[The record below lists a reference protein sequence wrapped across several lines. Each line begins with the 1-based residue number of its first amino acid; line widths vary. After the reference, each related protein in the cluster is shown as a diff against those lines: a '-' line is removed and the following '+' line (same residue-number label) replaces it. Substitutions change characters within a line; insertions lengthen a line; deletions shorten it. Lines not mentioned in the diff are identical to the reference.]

1 MKSRLDIG
9 FITSGYRTIRDGGDY
24 NKFFTS
30 PDGNDRVIRDGD
42 VFETVDLMKRVVWKY
57 IDDTKRIASHLKGST
72 LKDTCQNIWN
82 FLYHH
87 IQYKLDERGLE
98 QLRRPNRS
106 WAERKAGI
114 DCDCFSIFVSSILT
128 NLQIPH
134 SFRITKY
141 EKDSFQHVYVFV
153 PITGSAN
160 EYIIDCVLSK
170 FNYEKPY
177 TAKKDFPM
185 SLDKIN
191 IAVLSGF
198 TPDVMDIVNGLD
210 GLDDMELLGADAEVI
225 RSQAIYEHLVKTRN
239 LIAQKPHLIAQV
251 DYPPAFLQMLDYAI
265 ANWHTPN
272 RTAALENLARNE
284 DVLNRLNG
292 MDGMPD
298 DTELDGTDDLWG
310 FLDGLSLGEIDEEL
324 GKASRKERKA
334 KRKAKRADRKKNK
347 KGFFRKVGQAVKK
360 GAQKAAKAIVRFNPL
375 SIAARNGFLLFL
387 KLNIKKVASRLKWG
401 YAAQQQAT
409 AKGVSTKQWEKSKKA
424 LAKIEKLFADKL
436 QGKKSAL
443 KNAILKGKAGG
454 LSGFGGDEEVDIRG
468 LGVAPA
474 AALAAAVPVIAAAM
488 KIMKETGLM
497 KNDETQNVES
507 EINAKA
513 SESESV
519 PLEPETT
526 PSQQQSLPEP
536 ASSPAQATPEAASQ
550 SSAPSYTPE
559 SAPSEFTAQDSTAP
573 QESVASEENVPALPD
588 SSSEP
593 EASVQEANTS
603 ESTESI
609 SEDNTPITPSEVVP
623 TEPGHESSEESVD
636 GVMDFIVQSKP
647 ILYVGGAILGG
658 LLLYKLFNSN
668 NKPVRVKGLSGT
680 PGSRK
685 KSKKSPV
692 KSTKHKHAK
701 RKIVKAIT
709 LR

>member
-1 MKSRLDIG
+1 MNSRLDIG
-9 FITSGYRTIRDGGDY
+9 FITSGYRTIRDGADY

-30 PDGNDRVIRDGD
+30 PDGTDRVIRDGD

-57 IDDTKRIASHLKGST
+57 IDDTKRIAPYLKGST

-87 IQYKLDERGLE
+87 VQYKLDERGLE

-106 WAERKAGI
+106 WAERKTGI

-141 EKDSFQHVYVFV
+141 EKDSFQHVYVVV

-210 GLDDMELLGADAEVI
+210 GLDDMELLGADAETI
-225 RSQAIYEHLVKTRN
+225 RSRAVYEHLVKTRN

-265 ANWHTPN
+265 ANWNSPN

-310 FLDGLSLGEIDEEL
+310 FVDGLSLGEIDEEL
-324 GKASRKERKA
+324 GKASRKARKA
-334 KRKAKRADRKKNK
+334 KRKAKRAERKKNK

-360 GAQKAAKAIVRFNPL
+360 GAQKAVKAIVRFNPL

-387 KLNIKKVASRLKWG
+387 KLNIKKVASRLKWA
-401 YAAQQQAT
+401 YATQQQAA
-409 AKGVSTKQWEKSKKA
+409 AKGVSTQQWEKSKKA
-424 LAKIEKLFADKL
+424 LSKIEKLFADKL

-454 LSGFGGDEEVDIRG
+454 LNGFDGDEEVDIRG

-474 AALAAAVPVIAAAM
+474 AALAAAAPVIAAAM

-497 KNDETQNVES
+497 RNDEAQNVES
-507 EINAKA
+507 EISAKA
-513 SESESV
+513 SEAESM
-519 PLEPETT
+519 PLEPEDA
-526 PSQQQSLPEP
+526 PSQQQSMPEP
-536 ASSPAQATPEAASQ
+536 AFSPVQVAPAATSQ
-550 SSAPSYTPE
+550 SSTPSYSPE
-559 SAPSEFTAQDSTAP
+559 SAPSEFTTQDTSASQENVAP
-573 QESVASEENVPALPD
+573 EENLPALPESSAESESSIPESFETESPE
-588 SSSEP
+588 SSSEDT
-593 EASVQEANTS
+593 A
-603 ESTESI
+603 
-609 SEDNTPITPSEVVP
+609 ITPSEEVT
-623 TEPGHESSEESVD
+623 TEASEESSEESVD

-668 NKPVRVKGLSGT
+668 KKPSRPKGLSGL

-685 KSKKSPV
+685 KGRKSPT
-692 KSTKHKHAK
+692 KSKHKQTK
-701 RKIVKAIT
+701 RKTLKAIT

>member
-1 MKSRLDIG
+1 MDSRLDIG
-9 FITSGYRTIRDGGDY
+9 FITSGYRTIRNGADY

-57 IDDTKRIASHLKGST
+57 IDDTKRIATYLKGST

-82 FLYHH
+82 FLYNH

-106 WAERKAGI
+106 WAERKTGI

-128 NLQIPH
+128 NLKIPH

-141 EKDSFQHVYVFV
+141 EKDSFQHVYVVV
-153 PITGSAN
+153 PISGSVN

-210 GLDDMELLGADAEVI
+210 GLDDMEQLGADAEAI
-225 RSQAIYEHLVKTRN
+225 RSQAVYEHLVKTRN

-265 ANWHTPN
+265 ANWNSPN

-292 MDGMPD
+292 MEGMPD

-310 FLDGLSLGEIDEEL
+310 FVDGLSLGEIDEEL
-324 GKASRKERKA
+324 GKASRKARKA
-334 KRKAKRADRKKNK
+334 KRKAKRAERKKNK

-360 GAQKAAKAIVRFNPL
+360 GAQKAVKAIVRFNPL

-387 KLNIKKVASRLKWG
+387 KLNIKKVASRLKWA
-401 YAAQQQAT
+401 YATQQQAV
-409 AKGVSTKQWEKSKKA
+409 AKGVSTQQWEKSKKA
-424 LAKIEKLFADKL
+424 LSKIEKLFADKL

-454 LSGFGGDEEVDIRG
+454 LNGFDGDEEVDIRG
-468 LGVAPA
+468 LGAAPA
-474 AALAAAVPVIAAAM
+474 AALAAAVPVITAAL

-497 KNDETQNVES
+497 KNDEAQNVES
-507 EINAKA
+507 EISAKA
-513 SESESV
+513 SEAESM
-519 PLEPETT
+519 PLEPEAA
-526 PSQQQSLPEP
+526 PSSQQSMPEP
-536 ASSPAQATPEAASQ
+536 ASSPVQIAPAATSQ
-550 SSAPSYTPE
+550 SSTPSYNAE
-559 SAPSEFTAQDSTAP
+559 SAPSEFTAQDTSAS
-573 QESVASEENVPALPD
+573 QESVAPEENLPALPESSAESESSIPESFETESPE
-588 SSSEP
+588 SSSEDT
-593 EASVQEANTS
+593 AITTS
-603 ESTESI
+603 EE
-609 SEDNTPITPSEVVP
+609 VP
-623 TEPGHESSEESVD
+623 TEASEESSEESVD

-668 NKPVRVKGLSGT
+668 DKPVRAKGLSGT
-680 PGSRK
+680 PRNKK
-685 KSKKSPV
+685 KSKKSPA

-701 RKIVKAIT
+701 KKIVKAIT

>member
-1 MKSRLDIG
+1 MSNQLNIG
-9 FITSGYRTIRDGGDY
+9 FISSGYRTIRDGGDY

-57 IDDTKRIASHLKGST
+57 IDDTKRIAAYLKGST
-72 LKDTCQNIWN
+72 LKDSCQNVWN

-106 WAERKAGI
+106 WAERKIGI

-141 EKDSFQHVYVFV
+141 EKDSFQHVYVVV
-153 PITGSAN
+153 PISSSAN

-177 TAKKDFPM
+177 TEKKDFPM

-210 GLDDMELLGADAEVI
+210 GLDDMELLGADGEAI

-239 LIAQKPHLIAQV
+239 LIAQKPYLIAQV

-265 ANWHTPN
+265 ANWNSPN

-292 MDGMPD
+292 MEGMPD
-298 DTELDGTDDLWG
+298 ETEFDGTDDLWG
-310 FLDGLSLGEIDEEL
+310 YLDGLSLGEIEEEL
-324 GKASRKERKA
+324 GKTSKKARKA

-360 GAQKAAKAIVRFNPL
+360 GVKAVIRFNPL

-387 KLNIKKVASRLKWG
+387 KLNIKKVASKLKWS
-401 YAAQQQAT
+401 YATQQQAA
-409 AKGVSTKQWEKSKKA
+409 AKGVTTQQWEKSKKA

-454 LSGFGGDEEVDIRG
+454 LNGFGGDEEVDIRG

-497 KNDETQNVES
+497 KNDEAQNVES

-513 SESESV
+513 LEAESI
-519 PLEPETT
+519 PLETDTASSE
-526 PSQQQSLPEP
+526 QQSTTEP
-536 ASSPAQATPEAASQ
+536 ASSSAQAIPAATSQ
-550 SSAPSYTPE
+550 SSAPSYSPE
-559 SAPSEFTAQDSTAP
+559 SAPSEFTAQEATSS
-573 QESVASEENVPALPD
+573 QESSATESMPALPD
-588 SSSEP
+588 SSTESES
-593 EASVQEANTS
+593 SVQEVYNS
-603 ESTESI
+603 ESTENS
-609 SEDNTPITPSEVVP
+609 SEDNTPITPSEEVP
-623 TEPGHESSEESVD
+623 TEPGQESSEESVD

-647 ILYVGGAILGG
+647 ILYVGGVILGG

-668 NKPVRVKGLSGT
+668 SKPSRAKGLNGPSKNKHK
-680 PGSRK
+680 RK
-685 KSKKSPV
+685 KIASKSPWQ
-692 KSTKHKHAK
+692 KPAK

>member
-1 MKSRLDIG
+1 MSNHLNIG
-9 FITSGYRTIRDGGDY
+9 FISSGYRTIREGGDY

-30 PDGNDRVIRDGD
+30 PDGNDRVIREGD
-42 VFETVDLMKRVVWKY
+42 VFETVDLMKRVVCKY
-57 IDDTKRIASHLKGST
+57 INDTKRIASYLKGST

-106 WAERKAGI
+106 WAERKIGI

-128 NLQIPH
+128 NLQIQH

-141 EKDSFQHVYVFV
+141 EKDSFQHVYVVV

-292 MDGMPD
+292 MEGMPD
-298 DTELDGTDDLWG
+298 ETELDGTDDLWG
-310 FLDGLSLGEIDEEL
+310 FLDELSLGEIEDEL
-324 GKASRKERKA
+324 GKASRK
-334 KRKAKRADRKKNK
+334 KRKAKRAGRKKSK
-347 KGFFRKVGQAVKK
+347 KGFFRKIGQAVKK
-360 GAQKAAKAIVRFNPL
+360 GAQKAVKAVVRFNPL

-401 YAAQQQAT
+401 YATQQQAT
-409 AKGVSTKQWEKSKKA
+409 AKGVSTQQWERSKKA
-424 LAKIEKLFADKL
+424 LSKIEKLFADKL

-454 LSGFGGDEEVDIRG
+454 LNGFGGDEEVDIRG

-474 AALAAAVPVIAAAM
+474 AALAAAVPVIAAAL
-488 KIMKETGLM
+488 KIMKDTGLM
-497 KNDETQNVES
+497 KNDEAQNVTS
-507 EINAKA
+507 EVNTKA
-513 SESESV
+513 SEAESV
-519 PLEPETT
+519 PLTPETA
-526 PSQQQSLPEP
+526 PSQEQSIPEP
-536 ASSPAQATPEAASQ
+536 TPSPAQEIPAPTTQSNTPT
-550 SSAPSYTPE
+550 YTPE
-559 SAPSEFTAQDSTAP
+559 TAPSEFTAQDTSAP
-573 QESVASEENVPALPD
+573 QESEATEDNVPAVPESPTEPESPAPESFNTESTK
-588 SSSEP
+588 SSS
-593 EASVQEANTS
+593 T
-603 ESTESI
+603 
-609 SEDNTPITPSEVVP
+609 DDTPITPSEEVP
-623 TEPGHESSEESVD
+623 SEPSTENTEESVD
-636 GVMDFIVQSKP
+636 GIMDFIVQSKP
-647 ILYVGGAILGG
+647 VLYVGGAILGG

-668 NKPVRVKGLSGT
+668 DKPSRSKGLSGT
-680 PGSRK
+680 PRSREKRK
-685 KSKKSPV
+685 KSPGKS
-692 KSTKHKHAK
+692 KKHKHAK
-701 RKIVKAIT
+701 KKVVKAIT
-709 LR
+709 LQ

>member
-1 MKSRLDIG
+1 MSNHLNIG
-9 FITSGYRTIRDGGDY
+9 FISSGYRTIRDGGDY

-30 PDGNDRVIRDGD
+30 PDGNDRVVRDGD

-57 IDDTKRIASHLKGST
+57 IDDTKRIAAYLKGST

-106 WAERKAGI
+106 WAERKTGI

-128 NLQIPH
+128 NLQVPH

-141 EKDSFQHVYVFV
+141 EKDSFQHVYVVV
-153 PITGSAN
+153 PISGSAN

-210 GLDDMELLGADAEVI
+210 GLDDMELLGADGEAI
-225 RSQAIYEHLVKTRN
+225 RSRAVYEHLVKTRN

-265 ANWHTPN
+265 ANWNSPN

-310 FLDGLSLGEIDEEL
+310 FVDGLSLGEIDEEL
-324 GKASRKERKA
+324 GKASRKARKA

-360 GAQKAAKAIVRFNPL
+360 GAQKAVKAIVRFNPL

-387 KLNIKKVASRLKWG
+387 KLNIKKVASRLKWA
-401 YAAQQQAT
+401 YATQQQAT
-409 AKGVSTKQWEKSKKA
+409 AKGVTTQQWEKSKKA

-454 LSGFGGDEEVDIRG
+454 LNGFGGDEEVDIRG
-468 LGVAPA
+468 LGAAPA
-474 AALAAAVPVIAAAM
+474 AALAAAVPVITAAL

-497 KNDETQNVES
+497 KSDEAQNVEA
-507 EINAKA
+507 EISAKA
-513 SESESV
+513 SEAESM
-519 PLEPETT
+519 PLEPDTAT
-526 PSQQQSLPEP
+526 SQQQSIPES
-536 ASSPAQATPEAASQ
+536 ASSSAQVTPAAASQ
-550 SSAPSYTPE
+550 SSAPSYSPE
-559 SAPSEFTAQDSTAP
+559 PAPSEFTAQDTTAP
-573 QESVASEENVPALPD
+573 QESTVPEDNVPALPE
-588 SSSEP
+588 SSVEPESSVPETIETEGSEISSE
-593 EASVQEANTS
+593 
-603 ESTESI
+603 
-609 SEDNTPITPSEVVP
+609 DTPITPSEEVSS
-623 TEPGHESSEESVD
+623 EESAESSEESVD

-668 NKPVRVKGLSGT
+668 NKPSRSKGLSGS

-685 KSKKSPV
+685 KSRKSPA

-701 RKIVKAIT
+701 RKTLKAIT

>member
-1 MKSRLDIG
+1 MSNQLNIG
-9 FITSGYRTIRDGGDY
+9 FISSGYRTIREDGDY

-30 PDGNDRVIRDGD
+30 PDGNDRIIREGD

-57 IDDTKRIASHLKGST
+57 IDDTKRIAAYLKGST
-72 LKDTCQNIWN
+72 LKDSCQNVWN

-106 WAERKAGI
+106 WAERKIGI

-128 NLQIPH
+128 NLQVPH

-141 EKDSFQHVYVFV
+141 EKDSFQHVYVV
-153 PITGSAN
+153 LPITGSAN

-177 TAKKDFPM
+177 TEKKDFPM

-210 GLDDMELLGADAEVI
+210 GLDDMELLGVDGEAI

-239 LIAQKPHLIAQV
+239 LIAQKPYLIAQV

-265 ANWHTPN
+265 ANWNSPN

-292 MDGMPD
+292 MEGMPD
-298 DTELDGTDDLWG
+298 ETEFDGTDDLWG
-310 FLDGLSLGEIDEEL
+310 YLDGLSLGEIEDEL
-324 GKASRKERKA
+324 GKTSKKARKA

-360 GAQKAAKAIVRFNPL
+360 GVKAVIRFNPL

-387 KLNIKKVASRLKWG
+387 KLNVKKVASKLKWG
-401 YAAQQQAT
+401 YATQQQAT
-409 AKGVSTKQWEKSKKA
+409 AKGVTTQQWEKSKKA

-497 KNDETQNVES
+497 KNDEAQNVES

-513 SESESV
+513 SEADSM
-519 PLEPETT
+519 PLEPDTASSE
-526 PSQQQSLPEP
+526 QQSTSEP
-536 ASSPAQATPEAASQ
+536 ASSSAQAIPAAASQ
-550 SSAPSYTPE
+550 SSAPSYSSE
-559 SAPSEFTAQDSTAP
+559 SAPSEFTVQEATSSQKNIAP
-573 QESVASEENVPALPD
+573 ESMPALPD
-588 SSSEP
+588 SSTEAESSVP
-593 EASVQEANTS
+593 ESFDT
-603 ESTESI
+603 ESTES
-609 SEDNTPITPSEVVP
+609 SPTDSTPITPSEEVP
-623 TEPGHESSEESVD
+623 SEENVENSEASVD

-658 LLLYKLFNSN
+658 LLLYKLFNSTS
-668 NKPVRVKGLSGT
+668 KPSPAKGLNG
-680 PGSRK
+680 PPQKRHKRK
-685 KSKKSPV
+685 KTTSKSP
-692 KSTKHKHAK
+692 KQKHAK

>member
-1 MKSRLDIG
+1 MNSRLDIG

-57 IDDTKRIASHLKGST
+57 IDDTKRISSYLKGST

-106 WAERKAGI
+106 WAERKTGI

-141 EKDSFQHVYVFV
+141 EKDSFQHVYVVV
-153 PITGSAN
+153 PIPGAVN

-177 TAKKDFPM
+177 TDKKDFLM

-210 GLDDMELLGADAEVI
+210 GLDDMELLGADAESI

-239 LIAQKPHLIAQV
+239 LVAQKPHLIAQV

-292 MDGMPD
+292 IEGMPD
-298 DTELDGTDDLWG
+298 ETELDGTDDLWG
-310 FLDGLSLGEIDEEL
+310 FLDGLSLGEIEEEL
-324 GKASRKERKA
+324 GRASRKERKA

-360 GAQKAAKAIVRFNPL
+360 GVKAVIRFNPL

-401 YAAQQQAT
+401 YATQQQAT
-409 AKGVSTKQWEKSKKA
+409 AKGVTTQQWEKSKKA

-436 QGKKSAL
+436 QGKRSAL

-454 LSGFGGDEEVDIRG
+454 LNGFGGDEEVDIRG

-474 AALAAAVPVIAAAM
+474 AALAAAAPVIAAAM

-497 KNDETQNVES
+497 KKEETQNVES

-513 SESESV
+513 SEAESL
-519 PLEPETT
+519 PLEPDSVS
-526 PSQQQSLPEP
+526 SQQQNTPEP
-536 ASSPAQATPEAASQ
+536 ASSPAQSTPTATSQ

-559 SAPSEFTAQDSTAP
+559 SAPSEFPAQDNSAP
-573 QESVASEENVPALPD
+573 QESVTPEDNVPALPE
-588 SSSEP
+588 SSAQPESSVP
-593 EASVQEANTS
+593 EAYTP
-603 ESTESI
+603 ESTEIS
-609 SEDNTPITPSEVVP
+609 SEDNTPITPSEEVP
-623 TEPGHESSEESVD
+623 SESTQESGEESVN

-658 LLLYKLFNSN
+658 LLLYNLFNSSD
-668 NKPVRVKGLSGT
+668 KPARAKGLSGT
-680 PGSRK
+680 PRNRK

-692 KSTKHKHAK
+692 KSTKHKHA
-701 RKIVKAIT
+701 RKKTVKAIT

>member
-1 MKSRLDIG
+1 MNSHLNIG
-9 FITSGYRTIRDGGDY
+9 FISSGYRTIRDGGDY

-57 IDDTKRIASHLKGST
+57 IDDTKRIAAYLKGST

-106 WAERKAGI
+106 WAERKTGI

-141 EKDSFQHVYVFV
+141 EKDSFQHVYVVV
-153 PITGSAN
+153 PIMGSAN

-177 TAKKDFPM
+177 TDKKDFPM

-210 GLDDMELLGADAEVI
+210 GLDDMELLGADAEAI
-225 RSQAIYEHLVKTRN
+225 RSQAVYEHLVKTRN

-265 ANWHTPN
+265 ANWNSPN

-292 MDGMPD
+292 LEGMPD

-310 FLDGLSLGEIDEEL
+310 FVDGLSMGEIDEEL
-324 GKASRKERKA
+324 GKASRKARKA

-360 GAQKAAKAIVRFNPL
+360 GAQKAVKAIVRFNPL

-387 KLNIKKVASRLKWG
+387 KLNIKKVASKLKWA
-401 YAAQQQAT
+401 YATQQQA
-409 AKGVSTKQWEKSKKA
+409 AAQGVSTQQWEKSKKA
-424 LAKIEKLFADKL
+424 LSKIEKLFADKL

-454 LSGFGGDEEVDIRG
+454 LNGFDGDEEVDIRG
-468 LGVAPA
+468 LGAAPA
-474 AALAAAVPVIAAAM
+474 AALAAAVPVITAAL

-497 KNDETQNVES
+497 KNEEAQNVES
-507 EINAKA
+507 EISAKA
-513 SESESV
+513 SEAESM
-519 PLEPETT
+519 PLEPEAA
-526 PSQQQSLPEP
+526 PSPQQSIPDP
-536 ASSPAQATPEAASQ
+536 ASSPVQVAPAATSQ
-550 SSAPSYTPE
+550 SSTPSYSPE
-559 SAPSEFTAQDSTAP
+559 SPSSEFTAQDTSVP
-573 QESVASEENVPALPD
+573 QETVAPEENLPALPESSAESESSVPESFETESPE
-588 SSSEP
+588 SSSED
-593 EASVQEANTS
+593 AA
-603 ESTESI
+603 
-609 SEDNTPITPSEVVP
+609 ITPSEEVP
-623 TEPGHESSEESVD
+623 TEASEEGGEESVD

-668 NKPVRVKGLSGT
+668 KKPSRPKGLSGS
-680 PGSRK
+680 PGVRK
-685 KSKKSPV
+685 KGRKSPT
-692 KSTKHKHAK
+692 KSKHKHAK
-701 RKIVKAIT
+701 RKTLKAIT

>member
-1 MKSRLDIG
+1 MSNQLDIG
-9 FITSGYRTIRDGGDY
+9 FISSGYHTIRDGADY
-24 NKFFTS
+24 NKFFSS
-30 PDGNDRVIRDGD
+30 PDGNDRIVRDGD

-57 IDDTKRIASHLKGST
+57 IDDTKRIASYLKGST
-72 LKDTCQNIWN
+72 LKETCQNIWN

-106 WAERKAGI
+106 WAERKIGI

-128 NLQIPH
+128 NLQIQH

-141 EKDSFQHVYVFV
+141 EKDSFQHVYVVV

-177 TAKKDFPM
+177 TEKKDFPM

-210 GLDDMELLGADAEVI
+210 GLDDMELLGADAEAI
-225 RSQAIYEHLVKTRN
+225 RSQAVYEHLVKTRN

-292 MDGMPD
+292 MEGMPD
-298 DTELDGTDDLWG
+298 ETEFDGTDDLWG
-310 FLDGLSLGEIDEEL
+310 FVDGLSLGEIDEEL
-324 GKASRKERKA
+324 GKASKKARKA

-360 GAQKAAKAIVRFNPL
+360 GAQKAVKAIVRFNPL

-401 YAAQQQAT
+401 YATQQQAT
-409 AKGVSTKQWEKSKKA
+409 AKGVSTQQWEKSKKA
-424 LAKIEKLFADKL
+424 LSKIEKLFADKL

-454 LSGFGGDEEVDIRG
+454 LNGFGGDEEVDIRG

-474 AALAAAVPVIAAAM
+474 AALAAAAPVIAAAM

-497 KNDETQNVES
+497 KNDEAQNVEA
-507 EINAKA
+507 EISAKA
-513 SESESV
+513 SEAESM
-519 PLEPETT
+519 PLEPDTAS
-526 PSQQQSLPEP
+526 SQEQSIPEP
-536 ASSPAQATPEAASQ
+536 ASPSAQVIPQTASQ
-550 SSAPSYTPE
+550 SSTPSYTPE
-559 SAPSEFTAQDSTAP
+559 SAPSEFTAQETIAP
-573 QESVASEENVPALPD
+573 QESFSPEENVPALPENSVEPESSVPETFETESSE
-588 SSSEP
+588 SSSE
-593 EASVQEANTS
+593 
-603 ESTESI
+603 
-609 SEDNTPITPSEVVP
+609 DTPITPSEEVP
-623 TEPGHESSEESVD
+623 AEASAENSEESVD

-668 NKPVRVKGLSGT
+668 SKPSRAKGLNGPSKNKHK
-680 PGSRK
+680 RK
-685 KSKKSPV
+685 KTTSKSP
-692 KSTKHKHAK
+692 KQKHAK

>member
-1 MKSRLDIG
+1 MSNHLNIG
-9 FITSGYRTIRDGGDY
+9 FISSGYRTIRDGGDY

-57 IDDTKRIASHLKGST
+57 IDDTKQIVAYLKGST
-72 LKDTCQNIWN
+72 LKETCQNIWN

-87 IQYKLDERGLE
+87 IQYKLDDRGLE

-106 WAERKAGI
+106 WAERKTGI

-141 EKDSFQHVYVFV
+141 ERDSFQHVYVVV

-210 GLDDMELLGADAEVI
+210 GLDDIELLGADAEAI

-239 LIAQKPHLIAQV
+239 LIAQKPYLIAQV

-265 ANWHTPN
+265 ANWNSPN

-292 MDGMPD
+292 MEGMPD
-298 DTELDGTDDLWG
+298 ETEFDGTDDLWG
-310 FLDGLSLGEIDEEL
+310 YLDGLSLGEIDEEL
-324 GKASRKERKA
+324 GKTSKKARKA

-360 GAQKAAKAIVRFNPL
+360 GVKAVIRFNPL

-401 YAAQQQAT
+401 YATQQQAT
-409 AKGVSTKQWEKSKKA
+409 AKGVSTQQWEKSKKA

-454 LSGFGGDEEVDIRG
+454 LNGLGGDEEVDIRG

-497 KNDETQNVES
+497 KNEETQNVES
-507 EINAKA
+507 EISAKA
-513 SESESV
+513 SEAESM
-519 PLEPETT
+519 PLEPDTAS
-526 PSQQQSLPEP
+526 SQQQSTPEP
-536 ASSPAQATPEAASQ
+536 ASSSPSATSQ
-550 SSAPSYTPE
+550 SSAPSYSPE
-559 SAPSEFTAQDSTAP
+559 SAPSEFTAQDTSST
-573 QESVASEENVPALPD
+573 QESAASEDNVPALPE
-588 SSSEP
+588 S
-593 EASVQEANTS
+593 
-603 ESTESI
+603 STESE
-609 SEDNTPITPSEVVP
+609 SSVPESSNSQSTETSSTDSTLITPSEEVP
-623 TEPGHESSEESVD
+623 SEASEESSEETVD

-668 NKPVRVKGLSGT
+668 SKPSHAKGLNG
-680 PGSRK
+680 PPKSRH
-685 KSKKSPV
+685 KSKKATSKSP
-692 KSTKHKHAK
+692 KRKQAK

>member
-1 MKSRLDIG
+1 MNSRLDIG

-30 PDGNDRVIRDGD
+30 PDGNDHVIRNGD

-57 IDDTKRIASHLKGST
+57 IDDTKRIASYLKRLT
-72 LKDTCQNIWN
+72 LKETCQNIWN

-87 IQYKLDERGLE
+87 IQYKLDEKGLE

-106 WAERKAGI
+106 WAERKVGI

-128 NLQIPH
+128 NLQIQH

-141 EKDSFQHVYVFV
+141 ERDSFQHVYVVV

-292 MDGMPD
+292 MEGMPD
-298 DTELDGTDDLWG
+298 ETELDGTDDLWG
-310 FLDGLSLGEIDEEL
+310 FLDELSLGEIEDEL
-324 GKASRKERKA
+324 GKASRK
-334 KRKAKRADRKKNK
+334 KRKAKRAGRKKSK
-347 KGFFRKVGQAVKK
+347 KGFFRKIGQAVKK
-360 GAQKAAKAIVRFNPL
+360 GAQKAVKAVVRFNPL

-401 YAAQQQAT
+401 YATQQQAT
-409 AKGVSTKQWEKSKKA
+409 AKGVSTQQWERSKKA
-424 LAKIEKLFADKL
+424 LSKIEKLFADKL

-454 LSGFGGDEEVDIRG
+454 LNGFGGDEEVDIRG

-474 AALAAAVPVIAAAM
+474 AALAAAVPVIAAAL
-488 KIMKETGLM
+488 KIMKDTGLM
-497 KNDETQNVES
+497 KNDEAQNVTS
-507 EINAKA
+507 EVNTKA
-513 SESESV
+513 SEAESV
-519 PLEPETT
+519 PLTPETA
-526 PSQQQSLPEP
+526 PSQEQSIPEP
-536 ASSPAQATPEAASQ
+536 TPSPAQEIPAPTTQSNTPT
-550 SSAPSYTPE
+550 YTPE
-559 SAPSEFTAQDSTAP
+559 TAPSEFTAQDTSAP
-573 QESVASEENVPALPD
+573 QESEATEDNVPAVPESPTEPESPAPESFNTESTK
-588 SSSEP
+588 SSS
-593 EASVQEANTS
+593 T
-603 ESTESI
+603 
-609 SEDNTPITPSEVVP
+609 DDTPITPSEEVP
-623 TEPGHESSEESVD
+623 SEP
-636 GVMDFIVQSKP
+636 
-647 ILYVGGAILGG
+647 
-658 LLLYKLFNSN
+658 
-668 NKPVRVKGLSGT
+668 
-680 PGSRK
+680 
-685 KSKKSPV
+685 
-692 KSTKHKHAK
+692 
-701 RKIVKAIT
+701 
-709 LR
+709 